1 MDEWGVLQTIITIVG
16 LLGTVIPC
24 FVKVS
29 NVIQKNTDAINSLTT
44 ELRDLTVD
52 NSKDHDVF
60 YSSINN
66 LKNEVAVLKT
76 KHDGDIHLLENQIH
90 RGE

>member
-1 MDEWGVLQTIITIVG
+1 MTEWGVLQTIITIVG

-29 NVIQKNTDAINSLTT
+29 NVIQKNTDAINSLTS
-44 ELRDLTVD
+44 ELRDLTID
-52 NSKDHDVF
+52 NSKDHDEF

-66 LKNEVAVLKT
+66 LKNELAVLKT
-76 KHDGDIHLLENQIH
+76 KHDGDINLLEHQMH

>member
-29 NVIQKNTDAINSLTT
+29 NVIQKNTDAINSLTN
-44 ELRDLTVD
+44 ELRDLTID
-52 NSKDHDVF
+52 NSKDHDMF
-60 YSSINN
+60 YSSINT
-66 LKNEVAVLKT
+66 LKNEIAVLKT
-76 KHDGDIHLLENQIH
+76 KHEGDVHLLEQQIH
-90 RGE
+90 KGE